1 MGWRSHGPESG
12 RGGPDRGVARKGLRE
27 GARLGSGS
35 NGVRV
40 RLRPGLHGG
49 ASGERAL
56 PRPGAGLERG
66 SFSPNLYRSI
76 HLLVHGSPDQLT
88 NLTIMTY
95 AKGTMPKVSTSGPAT
110 RVALAKQYTKVP
122 KVPSPSSSMSRVPQE
137 VLERKSRTTKAAL
150 VRAVAGNLQRFT
162 TDELRSFK
170 HLIESKRLKGKPGS
184 IITAYLPDVAVGNIV
199 VEVKLDDGSTWIGR
213 VAARGRGRFV
223 VVEATRRAIAP
234 DSPSKPDV
242 KVPAEAAHAALAHAR
257 TEYTSVRD
265 SVVRQSLSLT
275 QAARRMNLT
284 TEGLSARVDRHEMLA
299 FEEHNRKMVPVE
311 LIDDNEPDHTV
322 RGLAEVIR
330 AAEME
335 PFRLAV
341 WLLNPARS
349 LGETRPI
356 DELRAGNVDRVVRA
370 VRGAE
375 AS

>member
-1 MGWRSHGPESG
+1 
-12 RGGPDRGVARKGLRE
+12 
-27 GARLGSGS
+27 
-35 NGVRV
+35 
-40 RLRPGLHGG
+40 
-49 ASGERAL
+49 
-56 PRPGAGLERG
+56 
-66 SFSPNLYRSI
+66 
-76 HLLVHGSPDQLT
+76 
-88 NLTIMTY
+88 
-95 AKGTMPKVSTSGPAT
+95 
-110 RVALAKQYTKVP
+110 
-122 KVPSPSSSMSRVPQE
+122 

-150 VRAVAGNLQRFT
+150 VRAVVGKLQSFT

-170 HLIESKRLKGKPGS
+170 HLLETKRRKGQHGS
-184 IITAYLPDVAVGNIV
+184 VITAYLPDAIVGNTV

-213 VAARGRGRFV
+213 VATRGSGTFV
-223 VVEATRRAIAP
+223 VVEATRRVAGP
-234 DSPSKPDV
+234 VSPSKPDV
-242 KVPAEAAHAALAHAR
+242 KVPAEAALANAR
-257 TEYTSVRD
+257 TEYASIRK

-275 QAARRMNLT
+275 QAARRMGLT

-311 LIDDNEPDHTV
+311 LIDDNEPNHTV
-322 RGLAEVIR
+322 RGLAEVLR